1 MLAGWKSTKDSDDK
15 PMPCTQPI
23 EILLANK
30 GQRAKVELQ
39 DKTLYS
45 GVIQEVLVE
54 KTDAPVAPAQL
65 ELLDLSPLSSTAK
78 AEGRRWRRAE

>member
-1 MLAGWKSTKDSDDK
+1 
-15 PMPCTQPI
+15 MPSNQLI
-23 EILLANK
+23 DILLANK

-54 KTDAPVAPAQL
+54 KTDAPVPPA
-65 ELLDLSPLSSTAK
+65 
-78 AEGRRWRRAE
+78 